1 LLKDLFLLGLA
12 QLYLES
18 FYLSAKI
25 IRLTVVSVQVEA
37 VCPVCGQRSQRVH
50 SRYRRQV
57 ADVPCAGIPVQWT
70 LVARRF
76 FCENPDCPK
85 STFVERLPQVV
96 AVWSRRTQRLIAAQ
110 QGIGLS
116 VGGEPGARLSR
127 QLGMNTSPDTL
138 LRLIHRLPHA
148 PAKPVRV
155 LGVDDWAWRRGQRYG
170 TLLVD
175 LEQSEPIDLL
185 PDRTAEAL
193 AEWLKAHPSIEI
205 ISRDRAGAYADGA
218 RRGAPDAVQVA
229 DRWHLLHNLVEALE
243 RLFDRLPTSVRTPPT
258 PATITPTIRLA
269 APQADSKPKTRSKQA
284 SSVEQLAPVRPP
296 TRPEQM
302 QKARRA
308 KRLKRFETVRRLH
321 AQGVSQ
327 RMIARQLRIGKGTVR
342 RYLNASTFPEVARRR
357 KAPSI
362 LDPFVPYLTKRWQ
375 AGCHNGVQLWREIRG
390 QGYSGSRPLV
400 SMWVAQQRRLLPSR
414 PQHAPRGQWPHP
426 LAPPPPPRPISA
438 RRAAFLL
445 MKSPEQLDKE
455 QIDTVAR
462 LEQASPQ
469 VATASRLVH
478 EFAQM
483 VRERRRD
490 HLDDWLQA
498 AHASGI
504 RELRYFAR
512 GVQRDYEAVAAGLS
526 LPWSSGPVEG
536 HINRLKTLKRQMYGK
551 AGFDLLRQRVL
562 NRV

>member
-1 LLKDLFLLGLA
+1 
-12 QLYLES
+12 
-18 FYLSAKI
+18 
-25 IRLTVVSVQVEA
+25 
-37 VCPVCGQRSQRVH
+37 
-50 SRYRRQV
+50 
-57 ADVPCAGIPVQWT
+57 
-70 LVARRF
+70 
-76 FCENPDCPK
+76 
-85 STFVERLPQVV
+85 
-96 AVWSRRTQRLIAAQ
+96 
-110 QGIGLS
+110 
-116 VGGEPGARLSR
+116 
-127 QLGMNTSPDTL
+127 
-138 LRLIHRLPHA
+138 
-148 PAKPVRV
+148 V

-175 LEQSEPIDLL
+175 LEQSAPVDLL

-193 AEWLKAHPSIEI
+193 AEWLKAHPTIEL

-243 RLFDRLPTSVRTPPT
+243 RLFDRLPTSVRTPPA
-258 PATITPTIRLA
+258 PAAVTPTISLA
-269 APQADSKPKTRSKQA
+269 AGKADSQGKTSPDTPA
-284 SSVEQLAPVRPP
+284 VDERPATLRHP

-302 QKARRA
+302 QQARRA
-308 KRLKRFETVRRLH
+308 KRLKRFETVRDLH
-321 AQGVSQ
+321 AQGLSQ
-327 RMIARQLRIGKGTVR
+327 RTIARQLRIGKGTVR
-342 RYLNASTFPEVARRR
+342 RYLNATTFPEIARRR

-362 LDPFVPYLTKRWQ
+362 LDPFVPYLAERWQ
-375 AGCHNGVQLWREIRG
+375 AGCHNGLQLWREIRD
-390 QGYSGSRPLV
+390 QGYIGSRPLV

-426 LAPPPPPRPISA
+426 LAPPSPPRPISS

-445 MKSPEQLDKE
+445 LKPPEQLDPD
-455 QIDTVAR
+455 QSDTVAR

-469 VATASRLVH
+469 VAAASRLVH

-483 VRERRRD
+483 VRDRQRT

-498 AHASGI
+498 VHASGI

-512 GVQRDYEAVAAGLS
+512 GVQRDYDAVAAGLS

-551 AGFDLLRQRVL
+551 AGFELLRQRVL
-562 NRV
+562 KRV